1 MIDRLELM
9 KLLAEEHDWLV
20 DKGVMDER
28 TEKVLDAMTIVNYT
42 TRSKAD
48 WKRIAYVLREQM
60 RYDLNQTL
68 QPDNTMH
75 RMGRVI
81 DMHKSIESHID
92 SIIELQGYELNQE
105 CRHNYGLPQTL
116 EGSKG
121 ENLILQEFSIDHTP
135 DELPKLTAVYVMT
148 RITVDKV

>member
-1 MIDRLELM
+1 MIDRVELM

-48 WKRIAYVLREQM
+48 WEHIANVLKEQM
-60 RYDLNQTL
+60 RYDLNQVL
-68 QPDNTMH
+68 QPDNTME

-81 DMHKSIESHID
+81 DMYESIESYLDDIL
-92 SIIELQGYELNQE
+92 ELQGRDINQE
-105 CRHNYGLPQTL
+105 CRYNYGLPQTL